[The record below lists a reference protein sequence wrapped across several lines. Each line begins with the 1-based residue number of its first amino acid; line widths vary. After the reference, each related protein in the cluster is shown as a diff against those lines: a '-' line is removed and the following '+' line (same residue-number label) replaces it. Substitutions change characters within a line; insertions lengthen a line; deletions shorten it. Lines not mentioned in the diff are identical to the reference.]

1 MNELYEYRE
10 THRLSVHSKVV
21 LLTTVILT
29 VGATILI
36 FLFEY
41 GNDKTL
47 EPLSASGKV
56 LGSLFQ
62 AVTPR
67 TAGSNTLP
75 IGDLTHSTLFLTIF
89 LMFIGA
95 GSGSTAGGI
104 KIYYLRCFIGNV
116 LVTN

>member
-1 MNELYEYRE
+1 M
-10 THRLSVHSKVV
+10 
-21 LLTTVILT
+21 
-29 VGATILI
+29 ATILI
-36 FLFEY
+36 FLFEF

-47 EPLSASGKV
+47 EPLSPIGKV

-62 AVTPR
+62 SVTPR

-75 IGDLTHSTLFLTIF
+75 IGDLTQSTLLLIIF

-104 KIYYLRCFIGNV
+104 KISTFAVLIGNG
-116 LVTN
+116 LGTN